1 MRSDVAVRCGAELAD
16 LAETYYVRVY
26 RLAVDVVLVT
36 VAVALLL
43 TPLSRGASGPGFTLI
58 ALGAIATAGVVARL
72 RVADSY
78 LWLRAKGTASLV
90 GASAVATALLIDDP
104 VTSALWWVAPS
115 ILSICAITSDRRTL
129 ATCALVLTIGWV
141 LGIVWHDHLPQLL
154 DDPRLVL
161 QGATF
166 GFWAVLIAATID
178 GAASYMLRLGQDV
191 AEVSPP
197 PRRVNARVF
206 PRGGSAVKTEAVVA
220 TGSATATTDQTSKLT
235 GRQLEVLVLLCDGLK
250 QHEIAQALGV
260 SVRQIERH
268 VRDAK
273 DRLDAR
279 STAELVAAAL
289 AAGLVAPRPASTAA

>member
-1 MRSDVAVRCGAELAD
+1 
-16 LAETYYVRVY
+16 
-26 RLAVDVVLVT
+26 
-36 VAVALLL
+36 
-43 TPLSRGASGPGFTLI
+43 
-58 ALGAIATAGVVARL
+58 
-72 RVADSY
+72 
-78 LWLRAKGTASLV
+78 
-90 GASAVATALLIDDP
+90 
-104 VTSALWWVAPS
+104 
-115 ILSICAITSDRRTL
+115 
-129 ATCALVLTIGWV
+129 
-141 LGIVWHDHLPQLL
+141 
-154 DDPRLVL
+154 
-161 QGATF
+161 
-166 GFWAVLIAATID
+166 
-178 GAASYMLRLGQDV
+178 
-191 AEVSPP
+191 
-197 PRRVNARVF
+197 VF